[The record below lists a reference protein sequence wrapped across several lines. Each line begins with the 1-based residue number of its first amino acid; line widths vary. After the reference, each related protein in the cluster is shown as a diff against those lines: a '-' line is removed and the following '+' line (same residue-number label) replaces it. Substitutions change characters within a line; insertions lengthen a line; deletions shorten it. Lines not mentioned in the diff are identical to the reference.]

1 MQTVYNT
8 YSLEKESFTPI
19 EKGKVRMY
27 LCGPTVYNY
36 IHIGNA
42 RSTVAFDT
50 IRKYLEWRGY
60 EVNFVS
66 NFTDLGD
73 KVIAQGE
80 KEGLTEEEVAD
91 KYADAFLE
99 DAAALNVEPA
109 SSRPR
114 ATQFMEEMV
123 AFVEKLMA
131 EGMAYEVNGNV
142 YFRTNQFKDYA
153 VLSHQNMDELKKNA
167 AGRLD
172 GDDQDEKEN
181 NTDFALW
188 KKEVRPDVTAWP
200 SPWGPGRPGWHLEC
214 SVMND
219 VLLGETID
227 IHAGG
232 IDLAFPHH
240 TNELA
245 QSESYHGK
253 TFVNYWLHNGFVN
266 VNDEK
271 MSKSLGNFIT
281 IHDLLEDDS
290 IEPQG
295 LRYFLVKTHYRR
307 PVAYSR
313 DRLDQAQQ
321 ELDKIYR
328 TMRALA
334 KKAGAAGEV
343 DAAVAAQLHLL
354 EERFIGAMDDDFGV
368 ENALTVVFEG
378 LTLANRSLE
387 EGQSEAT
394 VQLIEQ
400 KLAEWLHIFGV
411 DNFEE
416 SRELPTEAKALLEE
430 RAQAR
435 KNKDFAKSD
444 ELRDQLKELGI
455 LVKDGRDGQSVE
467 FI

>member
-1 MQTVYNT
+1 MQSVYNT
-8 YSLEKESFTPI
+8 YSLEKESFNTI
-19 EKGKVRMY
+19 EPGKVRMY

-42 RSTVAFDT
+42 RSSVAFDT

-91 KYADAFLE
+91 KYADAFLQ
-99 DAAALNVEPA
+99 DVSALNVAPA
-109 SSRPR
+109 TSRPR

-123 AFVEKLMA
+123 HFVEKLMA

-181 NTDFALW
+181 STDFALW
-188 KKEVRPDVTAWP
+188 KKEVRPNVTSWP
-200 SPWGPGRPGWHLEC
+200 SPWGAGRPGWHLEC

-232 IDLAFPHH
+232 VDLTFPHH

-245 QSESYHGK
+245 QSESYHGEK
-253 TFVNYWLHNGFVN
+253 FVNYWLHNGFVN
-266 VNDEK
+266 INDEK
-271 MSKSLGNFIT
+271 MSKSLGNFVT
-281 IHDLLEDDS
+281 IHDLLQDDS
-290 IEPQG
+290 IDPQG
-295 LRYFLVKTHYRR
+295 LRYFLAKTQYRR

-321 ELDKIYR
+321 ELEKIYR

-334 KKAGAAGEV
+334 KKSGNTGDVDGELNSQV
-343 DAAVAAQLHLL
+343 HLL
-354 EERFIGAMDDDFGV
+354 EERFIAAMDDDFGV
-368 ENALTVVFEG
+368 ENALTVVFETM
-378 LTLANRSLE
+378 TLANRSIE
-387 EGQSEAT
+387 EGQSSAA
-394 VQLIEQ
+394 LRIIENH
-400 KLAEWLHIFGV
+400 LRSWLHLFGI
-411 DNFEE
+411 DHFDEKH
-416 SRELPTEAKALLEE
+416 ELTKEAKNLLEA
-430 RAQAR
+430 RAAAR
-435 KNKDFAKSD
+435 KEKDFARSD
-444 ELRDQLKELGI
+444 ELRDALKALGI

-467 FI
+467 WL

>member
-73 KVIAQGE
+73 KVIAQGK

-109 SSRPR
+109 TSRPR

-188 KKEVRPDVTAWP
+188 KKEVRPDATAWP
-200 SPWGPGRPGWHLEC
+200 SPWGLGRPGWHLEC

-290 IEPQG
+290 IDPQG

-328 TMRALA
+328 TMRALS
-334 KKAGAAGEV
+334 KKAGTAGEV

-387 EGQSEAT
+387 EGKPAAT
-394 VQLIEQ
+394 LQVIYR
-400 KLAEWLHIFGV
+400 KFAEWLHIFGV

-416 SRELPTEAKALLEE
+416 SRELSPEAKTLLEE

-435 KNKDFAKSD
+435 QNKDFAKSD

>member
-73 KVIAQGE
+73 KVIAQGQ

-109 SSRPR
+109 TSRPR

-188 KKEVRPDVTAWP
+188 KKEVRPDVTSWP
-200 SPWGPGRPGWHLEC
+200 SPWGLGRPGWHLEC

-290 IEPQG
+290 IDPQG

-328 TMRALA
+328 TMRALS
-334 KKAGAAGEV
+334 KKAGTAGEV

-387 EGQSEAT
+387 EGKPAAT
-394 VQLIEQ
+394 LQAIYR
-400 KLAEWLHIFGV
+400 KFAEWLHIFGV

-416 SRELPTEAKALLEE
+416 SRELSPEAKALLEE

-435 KNKDFAKSD
+435 QNKDFAKSD